1 MPTLPVLTTHAVSS
15 ITQNS
20 FKSGGVITSDGGSA
34 VIARGLVW
42 NTSPNPTLSD
52 DYSEDGSGSGNFISS
67 ITGLTDNTVY
77 YVRAYA
83 TNSIGTSYGNEI
95 SVTTATLS
103 IPMLSTISISNITSS
118 SAFSGG
124 IITSDGGSGITE
136 KGLVWSTDTDPD
148 LLDEKTNEGSGSAN
162 FNSVLTGL
170 SAGVTYY
177 VRAYAT
183 NSIGTGYGEQ
193 RSFTAASTSLNI
205 ATIVLDSISEIGT
218 ITARAHSNISDQGGG
233 EVTERGIV
241 WHTEAVPTVNN
252 NLLVS
257 GSGSGVFVTDI
268 NEMPNSSTIYIRAF
282 AVNNFGISYSNE
294 ISFTTLTGL
303 PTLST
308 NTVNNIITETA
319 TSGGDIIDDGGS
331 EVTDRG
337 VVWST
342 SPNPTLSDE
351 YSSDGTGIGYYVSRL
366 SGLIPET
373 TYYIR
378 AYATNSYGT
387 AYGNERS
394 FTTLLDPPTITD
406 IDGNVYRT
414 VVIGSQTWMGE
425 NLKVSRYND
434 GSPIPYVVE
443 NAEWSSLSTGA
454 WSYYDHDE
462 SYNGVYGKLY
472 NWYAVGTGKLCP
484 TGWHVPSDAEW
495 TVLTDYLGGVSI
507 AGGKLKEVG
516 TDHWNAPNTGATD
529 EVGFTGL
536 PGGERLDSGSF
547 GGTSATGYWWSAN
560 SRNDLAAWSIVLD
573 RNKVNLDLR
582 NYERK
587 RNGFSVRCLKD

>member
-1 MPTLPVLTTHAVSS
+1 
-15 ITQNS
+15 
-20 FKSGGVITSDGGSA
+20 
-34 VIARGLVW
+34 VW

-319 TSGGDIIDDGGS
+319 NSGGDIIDDGGS

-472 NWYAVGTGKLCP
+472 NWYAVNTGKLCP
-484 TGWHVPSDAEW
+484 TGWHVPSEAEW
-495 TVLTDYLGGVSI
+495 IALGNYLGGDPV

-516 TDHWNAPNTGATD
+516 TAHWNAPNTGATD

-536 PGGERLDSGSF
+536 PGGERSDSGSF
-547 GGTSATGYWWSAN
+547 VNVKGYGYWWSTSFSGQLIRRIRLN
-560 SRNDLAAWSIVLD
+560 RDNTYVLRD
-573 RNKVNLDLR
+573 FD
-582 NYERK
+582 RK
-587 RNGFSVRCLKD
+587 RYGFSIRCLQD